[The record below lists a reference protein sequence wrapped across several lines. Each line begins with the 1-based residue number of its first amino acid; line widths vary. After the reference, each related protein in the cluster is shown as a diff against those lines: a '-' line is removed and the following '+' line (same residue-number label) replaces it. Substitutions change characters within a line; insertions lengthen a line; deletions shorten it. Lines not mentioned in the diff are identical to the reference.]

1 MPQHAC
7 SLQINTQQA
16 GGGARTSLM
25 TRSGSAQAWAS
36 MAAATTAR
44 RNVRLGMV
52 CVASSTLPQ
61 SRVECRNIYNQRETT
76 ESTRGCFLQN
86 CAFGHHRA
94 SETVEFRNSHLF
106 VHRSHG
112 SRFRLRVWSRLT
124 DKDTRNF
131 RSHLDTID
139 CWKDTK
145 NSVPKIQSGPIGS
158 ESMRLQMTASLKKCF
173 FRY

>member
-1 MPQHAC
+1 VQPGSRRTARLMPQHAC

-76 ESTRGCFLQN
+76 ERTERALEVAFCKTVRLVTTVRAKRWSFGISIYLSTVPMGHVLGFE
-86 CAFGHHRA
+86 FGQ
-94 SETVEFRNSHLF
+94 
-106 VHRSHG
+106 
-112 SRFRLRVWSRLT
+112 
-124 DKDTRNF
+124 D
-131 RSHLDTID
+131 
-139 CWKDTK
+139 
-145 NSVPKIQSGPIGS
+145 
-158 ESMRLQMTASLKKCF
+158 
-173 FRY
+173 